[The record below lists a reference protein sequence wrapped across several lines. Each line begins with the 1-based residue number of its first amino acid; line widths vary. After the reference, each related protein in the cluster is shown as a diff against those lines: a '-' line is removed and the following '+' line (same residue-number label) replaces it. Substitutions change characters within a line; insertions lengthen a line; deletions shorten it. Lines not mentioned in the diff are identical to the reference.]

1 MGMGMGTGTEK
12 ISRRKNLGSFGN
24 MKQRT
29 LGCISFKLIC
39 CIGILSLISCG
50 TPKRGEQA
58 DFKRSNTIQNVVDY
72 SKGYLGTPY
81 KYRGT
86 TSAGMDCSGLVQLS
100 FMQYGIALPRT
111 SRDMSKAGKKLKL
124 KHVDVGDLVFFKISE
139 NKRDINHVGLVIKKT
154 LETIDFIHSSSLKGV
169 MISSF
174 DNPFWKKNYVKSMRV
189 VN

>member
-1 MGMGMGTGTEK
+1 MDMGMGTEK
-12 ISRRKNLGSFGN
+12 ISRRKNLGSSGN

-29 LGCISFKLIC
+29 LRCISLILIF
-39 CIGILSLISCG
+39 CIGILSLVSCG
-50 TPKRGEQA
+50 SSKRAQQA
-58 DFKRSNTIQNVVDY
+58 ELKRSNTIQNVVDY
-72 SKGYLGTPY
+72 SKRYIGTPY
-81 KYRGT
+81 KYGGT
-86 TSAGMDCSGLVQLS
+86 TSAGMDCSGLIQLS
-100 FMQYGIALPRT
+100 FTQYGVELPRT

-174 DNPFWKKNYVKSMRV
+174 DNPFWKKIM
-189 VN
+189 